1 MKWRSRSQFLNP
13 LNSIGHRVGWA
24 VQSTTRESTHLPVFF
39 HRIVVELERTSA
51 RTQIAKGVYV
61 TAVGFFLLIVI
72 MPAIAGILVQLFTLP
87 SIALTP
93 DVAARMQSAV
103 AWSFIIGLSVS
114 SLDILAG
121 VPLAWII
128 VRKRGNWTT
137 ILDSL
142 ADIPFVIPT
151 VALGFSILE
160 FWSSP
165 SGISIIFGAKT
176 LVTSG
181 MVLIMLLHFAFSF
194 PVIVRVMVGELLNYR
209 ETYEVAARTLGA
221 SALTAVRTITL
232 PILRSGVLAAFLLAL
247 ARSLSE
253 TGATIVVAGTFENGT
268 VFIKNV
274 YDAGLNAAVVTAS
287 LVLIA
292 TSLAMFAAIKVISP
306 RLQVAPLKV
315 WPGLER
321 KLSSSSAVTIRNIG
335 SLLVFLMFVLL
346 PCLFIAFPAVEAVAA
361 GTVSE
366 AVAGIGPWSSFW
378 SSMLLSY
385 IVAILATVVNI
396 VSGLP
401 VAILIARNR
410 FGGIAARIVDALVD
424 LPIIVPSLALG
435 VSMTFFWG
443 NMGAL
448 PEFWVLV
455 LAHTT
460 ITYSYFVRAMAAAV
474 QGIALEL
481 EETAKTLGATPLR
494 IFRKI
499 TLPLTKYSLLSGAIL
514 VFTRSVDETGAT
526 SAVSK
531 TLKTAPI
538 LLVDWIKGVV
548 PVTSSERALGV
559 GFLVLTSF
567 LALIALRLI
576 TFRQPKRRS

>member
-1 MKWRSRSQFLNP
+1 
-13 LNSIGHRVGWA
+13 
-24 VQSTTRESTHLPVFF
+24 VQSTTRQSTDQPTFF
-39 HRIVVELERTSA
+39 HRIVVELERISA
-51 RTQIAKGVYV
+51 RAQIAKGVYV
-61 TAVGFFLLIVI
+61 VAVGFFLLIVI
-72 MPAIAGILVQLFTLP
+72 TPAIAGILVQLFTLP
-87 SIALTP
+87 SLALSP
-93 DVAARMQSAV
+93 DVAARMQNAV

-121 VPLAWII
+121 IPLAWMI
-128 VRKRGNWTT
+128 VRKRGNWAT
-137 ILDSL
+137 ILDSM

-176 LVTSG
+176 LITSG

-194 PVIVRVMVGELLNYR
+194 PVIVRVMVGEFLNYR

-221 SALTAVRTITL
+221 SALTAVRTITM

-253 TGATIVVAGTFENGT
+253 TGATIVVAGAFENGT

-274 YDAGLNAAVVTAS
+274 HDAGLNAAVVTAS
-287 LVLIA
+287 LVLIT
-292 TSLAMFAAIKVISP
+292 TSLVVFAAIKVISP
-306 RLQVAPLKV
+306 RLRVAPLKV
-315 WPGLER
+315 WPNLER
-321 KLSSSSAVTIRNIG
+321 KLSSGPAVAVRNLG
-335 SLLVFLMFVLL
+335 SLLVFLVFVLL

-361 GTVSE
+361 GTVRE
-366 AVAGIGPWSSFW
+366 AFAGVGPWASFW
-378 SSMLLSY
+378 SSMFLSY
-385 IVAILATVVNI
+385 VVAILATLVNI
-396 VSGLP
+396 ISGLP
-401 VAILIARNR
+401 IAILIARNR
-410 FGGIAARIVDALVD
+410 FGGRATRVVDALVD

-435 VSMTFFWG
+435 VSLTFFWSNLG
-443 NMGAL
+443 SL

-460 ITYSYFVRAMAAAV
+460 ITYSYFVRAMAAAI
-474 QGIALEL
+474 QGIASEL

-538 LLVDWIKGVV
+538 LLVDWIKGTV
-548 PVTSSERALGV
+548 PVTPSERALGV

-567 LALIALRLI
+567 LALIVLRLI
-576 TFRQPKRRS
+576 TLGQPKRRS

>member
-1 MKWRSRSQFLNP
+1 VEWALQSASRETA
-13 LNSIGHRVGWA
+13 NSP
-24 VQSTTRESTHLPVFF
+24 TLF
-39 HRIVVELERTSA
+39 HKIIVELERLSA
-51 RTQIAKGVYV
+51 RAQIAKGVYAA
-61 TAVGFFLLIVI
+61 AVGFFLLIVI
-72 MPAIAGILVQLFTLP
+72 TPAIAGILAQLLTLP
-87 SIALTP
+87 SLALSP
-93 DVAARMQSAV
+93 AVASRMQSAV
-103 AWSFIIGLSVS
+103 AWSFVIGLSVS
-114 SLDILAG
+114 SLDVLAG
-121 VPLAWII
+121 IPLAWLI
-128 VRKRGNWTT
+128 VRRQRKWTT

-165 SGISIIFGAKT
+165 SGIATIFGT
-176 LVTSG
+176 QTIVTSG

-194 PVIVRVMVGELLNYR
+194 PVIVRVMVGEFLNYR

-221 SALTAVRTITL
+221 STLTAVRTITI

-247 ARSLSE
+247 SRSLSE
-253 TGATIVVAGTFENGT
+253 TGATIVVAGAFENGT

-274 YDAGLNAAVVTAS
+274 RDAGLSAAVVTAS
-287 LVLIA
+287 VVLIVS
-292 TSLAMFAAIKVISP
+292 SLIVFAAIKVISP
-306 RLQVAPLKV
+306 RLRVAPLKV

-321 KLSSSSAVTIRNIG
+321 KLSSSSAVAIRNIG
-335 SLLVFLMFVLL
+335 SLTVFLVFVLL
-346 PCLFIAFPAVEAVAA
+346 PCLFIALPAIEAVAA
-361 GTVSE
+361 GTVGE
-366 AVAGIGPWSSFW
+366 AVAGIGPWTSFW

-385 IVAILATVVNI
+385 IVAILVTVVNI
-396 VSGLP
+396 ISGLP
-401 VAILIARNR
+401 IAILIARNR
-410 FGGIAARIVDALVD
+410 FGARATRIVDALVD

-435 VSMTFFWG
+435 VSLSFFWG

-460 ITYSYFVRAMAAAV
+460 ITYSYFVRAMAAAI
-474 QGIALEL
+474 QGIAPEL
-481 EETAKTLGATPLR
+481 EETAKTLGAMPLHV
-494 IFRKI
+494 FRKI

-531 TLKTAPI
+531 TLKTAPV

-548 PVTSSERALGV
+548 QVTPSERALGV

-567 LALIALRLI
+567 LALVLLRVI
-576 TFRQPKRRS
+576 TLRQPTRRP

>member
-1 MKWRSRSQFLNP
+1 MQGTTLESESERAPTFLHG
-13 LNSIGHRVGWA
+13 L
-24 VQSTTRESTHLPVFF
+24 
-39 HRIVVELERTSA
+39 VVKLERFSA
-51 RTQIAKGVYV
+51 RAPIAKGVYV
-61 TAVGFFLLIVI
+61 AAVGFFLLIVI
-72 MPAIAGILVQLFTLP
+72 TPAIAGILVQLITLP
-87 SIALTP
+87 SIAMSPPVST
-93 DVAARMQSAV
+93 RMQSAV

-114 SLDILAG
+114 SMDVLAG
-121 VPLAWII
+121 IPLAWLI
-128 VRKRGNWTT
+128 VRKRGNLAT

-165 SGISIIFGAKT
+165 SGISVIFGGKS
-176 LVTSG
+176 LVNSG
-181 MVLIMLLHFAFSF
+181 TVLILLLHFAFSF
-194 PVIVRVMVGELLNYR
+194 PVIVRVMVGEFLNYR
-209 ETYEVAARTLGA
+209 ETYEIAARTLGA
-221 SALTAVRTITL
+221 SSLTAVRTITI

-253 TGATIVVAGTFENGT
+253 TGATIVVAGAFENGT
-268 VFIKNV
+268 VFIKNAR
-274 YDAGLNAAVVTAS
+274 DAGLSAAVVTAS

-292 TSLAMFAAIKVISP
+292 ASLVVFAAIKIISP
-306 RLQVAPLKV
+306 RLRIAPLKV
-315 WPGLER
+315 WPNLER
-321 KLSSSSAVTIRNIG
+321 KLSSSPIVAIRNVG
-335 SLLVFLMFVLL
+335 SLLVFLVFVLV

-361 GTVSE
+361 GTVGE
-366 AVAGIGPWSSFW
+366 AISAIGPWGSFW

-385 IVAILATVVNI
+385 IVAVLATLVNI
-396 VSGLP
+396 ISGLP

-410 FGGIAARIVDALVD
+410 FGRRATRIVDALVD

-435 VSMTFFWG
+435 VSLSFFWG
-443 NMGAL
+443 NMGSL

-460 ITYSYFVRAMAAAV
+460 ITYSYFVRAMAAAI
-474 QGIALEL
+474 QGIAPEL
-481 EETAKTLGATPLR
+481 EETAETLGATPLR

-531 TLKTAPI
+531 TLKTAPV
-538 LLVDWIKGVV
+538 LLVDWIRGAVQ
-548 PVTSSERALGV
+548 VTPSERALGV

-567 LALIALRLI
+567 LALVALRLI
-576 TFRQPKRRS
+576 TLRSSRKSS